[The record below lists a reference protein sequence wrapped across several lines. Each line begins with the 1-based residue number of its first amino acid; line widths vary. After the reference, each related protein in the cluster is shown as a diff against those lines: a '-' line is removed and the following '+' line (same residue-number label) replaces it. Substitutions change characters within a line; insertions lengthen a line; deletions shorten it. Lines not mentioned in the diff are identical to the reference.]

1 MPVPLTVRRDLLQV
15 EEQLRRIAALLQ
27 KVAAKPAGNKAHPEL
42 AEVARRFTRVGDT
55 LQKSLDAGRGVTAT
69 QVRSIATQLE
79 AVAATLRK
87 HA

>member
-1 MPVPLTVRRDLLQV
+1 MTVRKDLLQI
-15 EEQLRRIAALLQ
+15 EEQLRRIAAVLQ
-27 KVAAKPAGNKAHPEL
+27 KISRKPEGNKPHPEL
-42 AEVARRFTRVGDT
+42 AQVAKRFTRVGDT
-55 LQKSLDAGRGVTAT
+55 LEKSLAAGRGVTAT